1 MVADEKLEH
10 LKRVPLFSRL
20 GRRELERLGQLT
32 DEIEVGLDKHL
43 TEQGET
49 GHEFFIVLDGRLI
62 VLDGHTPIATLGP
75 GDFFGEIALIES
87 VPRTATVRAE
97 GIARLHG
104 RRPPRVPRPDG
115 RVPRGPPRSHGC
127 ARRPRPPERR
137 SVRDRLTGLGARYV
151 PRGVAILS
159 LLFFASY
166 VMGLLRDRTFARE
179 FGAGSEL
186 DAFVAAFRL
195 PELLFDVLVEAGLA
209 APFIPIFVRLRGL
222 DTKEA
227 DRFARTILTGAVGV
241 MGVASIILFIFADA
255 TVDIVAPGFTGAERE
270 MYISLFRIMLITQV
284 MFAASLTLGQ
294 VLLAEQRYFWYAVAP
309 LLYNAGIIAGTLL
322 LADRIGIYGAAVGA
336 VFGAAIHLGSRFVG
350 LRGSEFRPGLGT
362 AFRTGSVREF
372 GRLML
377 PRMVAQPVEPA
388 VFLYFT
394 NIASGM
400 AAGSVAIVD
409 YARNFQGAPV
419 TLIGVAYA
427 VAAFPALSMAHAA
440 GDRPTFLR
448 LVGTTA
454 LSITVLTIFAA
465 IALIVMGELVIGTL
479 LGGEPSPPTMWL

>member
-1 MVADEKLEH
+1 M
-10 LKRVPLFSRL
+10 
-20 GRRELERLGQLT
+20 
-32 DEIEVGLDKHL
+32 
-43 TEQGET
+43 
-49 GHEFFIVLDGRLI
+49 
-62 VLDGHTPIATLGP
+62 
-75 GDFFGEIALIES
+75 
-87 VPRTATVRAE
+87 
-97 GIARLHG
+97 
-104 RRPPRVPRPDG
+104 
-115 RVPRGPPRSHGC
+115 
-127 ARRPRPPERR
+127 
-137 SVRDRLTGLGARYV
+137 RDRLTGLGARYV

-241 MGVASIILFIFADA
+241 MGVASIILFVFADA

-322 LADRIGIYGAAVGA
+322 LSDRIGIYGAAVGA

-479 LGGEPSPPTMWL
+479 LGGGAFTSDDVALTAAVLAAFAISVPFESLSHLLSRAIFATRDTLLQVLASLAGLAITIGATQALLPSQDILAIPLGFTIGQAAKTVLLALALWIRVRVSAWEVQPAI